1 MREPAMSDM
10 NCPTCHRAGKTHKG
24 KYHYTESGLRNV
36 WLKGVEIFECECGEK
51 FAHIP
56 CLQELHKLIAQALL
70 KQENQLS
77 GREIRFLRK
86 HMGMKAKDFAERL
99 GVMNVT
105 VSRWEQG
112 ETIPPQ
118 TIDRLIRFFYA
129 TEMQARPVEP
139 KQKRKSER
147 RPLWKIALAVTK
159 IKFKKNIKGQQESP
173 ITLPIDRIIKESC
186 AVNA

>member
-1 MREPAMSDM
+1 MSDM
-10 NCPTCHRAGKTHKG
+10 NCPTCHQTGKTHKG
-24 KYHYTESGLRNV
+24 KYHYTESGLQNV
-36 WLKGVEIFECECGEK
+36 WLMGVEIFECECGEN
-51 FAHIP
+51 FAYIP
-56 CLQELHKLIAQALL
+56 CLQELHKLIARALL

-86 HMGMKAKDFAERL
+86 HMAMKAKDFAERL

-112 ETIPPQ
+112 KTIPPK

-129 TEMQARPVEP
+129 TEMNLP
-139 KQKRKSER
+139 
-147 RPLWKIALAVTK
+147 KIALAITK
-159 IKFKKNIKGQQESP
+159 IKFKKHIRGQQESP